1 MASIG
6 LRSVGAVAGGVVV
19 GVALTLATDAVLH
32 GAGIFPP
39 VGQAMSDSLFALA
52 TAYRTIYGVIGAYV
66 TARLAPERPMRL
78 ALIGGFLGVAV
89 TTLGAILT
97 WNKGPAFGPH
107 WYPVSLIVLAMPT
120 AWVGGKIRIAQVSG
134 SDGSSSN

>member
-6 LRSVGAVAGGVVV
+6 LRSVGAVAGGIVV
-19 GVALTLATDAVLH
+19 GVALTLATDAVFH
-32 GAGIFPP
+32 GTGIFPP
-39 VGQAMSDSLFALA
+39 VGQAMSDSLFGLA
-52 TAYRTIYGVIGAYV
+52 TAYRTLYGVIGAYV

-97 WNKGPAFGPH
+97 WNRGPAFGPH
-107 WYPVSLIVLAMPT
+107 WYPVSLIVMAMPT
-120 AWVGGKIRIAQVSG
+120 AWVGGKIRVAQMSG
-134 SDGSSSN
+134 SDESSSS